1 MRIGGWELSLNRANN
16 TIKEVENKINKVLFQ
31 FGLMEVKNDY
41 TATWAIEVAYK
52 NNPDVYAIIQQMSGK
67 TATIPSYIKRLKE
80 KESYNKFL
88 QYRGYQHKNN
98 THLLLETKAKSKAF
112 DEEYLKN
119 PLERPNILQ
128 TWNEFT
134 QLFKTY
140 LRLTGNVFIYTLRNE
155 QKQPI
160 AVYLMPS
167 HKMKI
172 LIKSD
177 AMNLTMESPILGY
190 CLDDTT
196 YTIPFAED
204 EIHHIKYPNPEWTI
218 DAEQLIGHSPLKAAY
233 VNVENQ
239 IEANAHIQR
248 LFKSAGAIGVA
259 YAEDGSNWGNEQAK
273 QFSDAIKE
281 MDGSGERMARIKA
294 VSGKVGFTRM
304 SLGNDEMDTWTALL
318 WDRKT
323 LCNVLGWQDELL
335 NNDGKASLSS
345 NEIEFARKI
354 VIQDNI
360 LPDLQLLE
368 EYFNQKYLPFFKGYE
383 NTKLFYDVS
392 ELPEMQ
398 DDIKTLMEWAD
409 KAPIT
414 PNEIRD
420 LIKFEPLKNEGMDD
434 IWVSRQKIRMDE
446 AMITDDFFTP
456 IDDEAKPK
464 I

>member
-1 MRIGGWELSLNRANN
+1 MRIGGWELSLSRQNP
-16 TIKEVENKINKVLFQ
+16 TIKQVENKVNKILFQ
-31 FGLMEVKNDY
+31 FGLMEVRNNY

-52 NNPDVYAIIQQMSGK
+52 NNPDVYAIIQQMSSK
-67 TATIPSYIKRLKE
+67 SATIPAYIKKIKNE
-80 KESYNKFL
+80 DSYTKFVE
-88 QYRGYQHKNN
+88 YRNYQHKNN
-98 THLLLETKAKSKAF
+98 THLLIETKAKNKAF
-112 DEEYLKN
+112 DDKYLKN

-128 TWNEFT
+128 TWNEFR

-140 LRLTGNVFIYTLRNE
+140 LRLTGNIFIYTLRNE
-155 QKQPI
+155 QGQPL
-160 AVYLMPS
+160 AVYLLPS

-172 LIKSD
+172 LIKYD
-177 AMNLTMESPILGY
+177 AANLNLESPIAGY
-190 CLDDTT
+190 YLDENSF
-196 YTIPFAED
+196 TIPFEEE

-218 DAEQLIGHSPLKAAY
+218 DGEQLLGTSPLRSGY

-239 IEANAHIQR
+239 IEANKHIQR

-259 YAEDGSNWGNEQAK
+259 YAEDGSNWGETQAK

-281 MDGSGERMARIKA
+281 MDGSGERMSRIKA

-304 SLGNDEMDTWTALL
+304 SLGNDEMDTWTALG

-335 NNDGKASLSS
+335 NNDGTASLSS
-345 NEIEFARKI
+345 NETEFARKI

-368 EYFNQKYLPFFKGYE
+368 EYFNEKYLPFFKGYDS
-383 NTKLFYDVS
+383 TKLFFDVS

-414 PNEIRD
+414 PNEVRD
-420 LIKFEPLKNEGMDD
+420 LIKFEPLQNEGMDD
-434 IWVSRQKIRMDE
+434 IWMNRGKIRMDE

-456 IDDEAKPK
+456 IDEQEE
-464 I
+464 